1 MSTHTRAQLLKR
13 RAEKRLVTHM
23 EATYEQCTLNPVPT
37 AADRFWFNAC
47 RGAVGIVVFGL
58 TALSA
63 ILCAQPLF
71 MEHAYPAPPPMPPAP
86 PFTLW
91 SDEDSRAT
99 RMILMISGGQA
110 LLLGA
115 IAGFCWCRGCPAN
128 AAGRKE
134 ASRELRRKRPKKPRR
149 TAEPARGDVDEQPS
163 DGSSAAAPTATRHEH
178 EDDAVV
184 ERDLVR

>member
-1 MSTHTRAQLLKR
+1 MIAAQLLKR
-13 RAEKRLVTHM
+13 TACAAPVM

-47 RGAVGIVVFGL
+47 RSAVGVVVFGL
-58 TALSA
+58 TLMSA

-71 MEHAYPAPPPMPPAP
+71 MEHAYPAPPPMPPGP

-110 LLLGA
+110 ILLGA
-115 IAGFCWCRGCPAN
+115 IAAFCWCRGCPAN
-128 AAGRKE
+128 PAGRKVE
-134 ASRELRRKRPKKPRR
+134 SRELRRKRPKKPRR
-149 TAEPARGDVDEQPS
+149 TAEPARGDADELPS
-163 DGSSAAAPTATRHEH
+163 DDTSAAAPTLTRDENEH
-178 EDDAVV
+178 DDVV
-184 ERDLVR
+184 EQRDLVR